1 MTSARQDYT
10 RAMDAQAEQLFAPGT
25 GATPPALTGR
35 GEEQAVLSR
44 CLAALAG
51 GKAPAHDVVLVGP
64 RGNGKTVLLN
74 WFARECRSSSGRV
87 DAITLTPADVGDR
100 QALVEALVPRRALAK
115 LLPKKIAIASVGSA
129 EWTTST
135 GPRSIAGALTARC
148 RRRPLAVLLDEAQ
161 VLDVEVGGVL
171 LNASQQVR
179 VHAPFLLVL
188 AGTPG
193 LPRHLDAM
201 DASFWSRLA
210 DGLLG
215 IGRLDEDAAKAALT
229 RPLLPREVSIESDAL
244 ATAAEHSQCYPYFVQ
259 LWGDALWKR
268 HLATGVDRL
277 SGADVA
283 AAMPQ
288 VAAEVTNYYQVRYA
302 ELEAAGLVAA
312 AAAVAPLFQGGPNE
326 GASNQA
332 IDEAL
337 AAAGMDAEKERY
349 QAREALN
356 DLGYIWR
363 PPNQLPPVVWRA
375 GIPSLMTHVLAHAPK
390 KHTPG
395 RGTR

>member
-1 MTSARQDYT
+1 
-10 RAMDAQAEQLFAPGT
+10 MDAQAEQLFAPGA

-74 WFARECRSSSGRV
+74 WFAQECRRSSERV
-87 DAITLTPADVGDR
+87 DVLTLTPADVGDR
-100 QALVEALVPRRALAK
+100 QALVEVLAPRRALAK
-115 LLPKKIAIASVGSA
+115 LLPKKIAIRSVGSV
-129 EWTTST
+129 EWTTSA

-161 VLDVEVGGVL
+161 ALDIEVGGVL

-193 LPRHLDAM
+193 LPRRLDAM

-215 IGRLDEDAAKAALT
+215 IGRLGEDAAKEALT
-229 RPLLPREVSIESDAL
+229 RPLLAHEVSIDLDAL
-244 ATAAEHSQCYPYFVQ
+244 ATTAEHSQCYPYFIQ
-259 LWGDALWKR
+259 LWGDALWKQ

-277 SGADVA
+277 GCVHVA

-312 AAAVAPLFQGGPNE
+312 AAAVAPLFQGGSDE

-332 IDEAL
+332 VDEAL
-337 AAAGMDAEKERY
+337 AAAGIDAEEERY

-363 PPNQLPPVVWRA
+363 PPGQLPPVVWRA
-375 GIPSLMTHVLAHAPK
+375 GIPSLMAHVLAHAPK
-390 KHTPG
+390 RQSPTAA
-395 RGTR
+395 

>member
-1 MTSARQDYT
+1 
-10 RAMDAQAEQLFAPGT
+10 MDAQAEQLFAPGA

-74 WFARECRSSSGRV
+74 WFERECRSSKRV
-87 DAITLTPADVGDR
+87 DAMTLTPADVGDR
-100 QALVEALVPRRALAK
+100 QALIEVLAPRGALAK

-129 EWTTST
+129 EWATSA
-135 GPRSIAGALTARC
+135 GPRSLARALTARC

-215 IGRLDEDAAKAALT
+215 IGRLDEDAAKEALSK
-229 RPLLPREVSIESDAL
+229 PLLAHEVSIEPDAL
-244 ATAAEHSQCYPYFVQ
+244 ATAAEHGQCYPYFVQ

-268 HLATGVDRL
+268 HLAKGVDRL
-277 SGADVA
+277 GAAEVA
-283 AAMPQ
+283 AARPQ
-288 VAAEVTNYYQVRYA
+288 VAAEVTNYYQARYA
-302 ELEAAGLVAA
+302 ELEAAGLVTA

-337 AAAGMDAEKERY
+337 AAAGIGAEEERY

-375 GIPSLMTHVLAHAPK
+375 GIPSLMTHVLAHAPT

-395 RGTR
+395 RETL

>member
-1 MTSARQDYT
+1 
-10 RAMDAQAEQLFAPGT
+10 MDAQAEQLFAPGT

-74 WFARECRSSSGRV
+74 WFARECRNSKRV

-100 QALVEALVPRRALAK
+100 QALTESLAPRGALAK
-115 LLPKKIAIASVGSA
+115 FLPKKIAIASVGSA
-129 EWTTST
+129 EWATSA
-135 GPRSIAGALTARC
+135 GPRSLARALTARC

-215 IGRLDEDAAKAALT
+215 IGRLDEDAAKEAL
-229 RPLLPREVSIESDAL
+229 RKPLLAHEVSIEPDAL
-244 ATAAEHSQCYPYFVQ
+244 ATAAEHGQCYPYFVQ
-259 LWGDALWKR
+259 LWGDALWKQ
-268 HLATGVDRL
+268 HLANGVDRL
-277 SGADVA
+277 GAAEVA

-288 VAAEVTNYYQVRYA
+288 VTAEVTNYYQARYA
-302 ELEAAGLVAA
+302 ELEAAGLVTA
-312 AAAVAPLFQGGPNE
+312 AAAVAPLFQGSPNE

-332 IDEAL
+332 LDEAL
-337 AAAGMDAEKERY
+337 AAVGIDAEEERY

-363 PPNQLPPVVWRA
+363 PPNQLPPVVWQA
-375 GIPSLMTHVLAHAPK
+375 GIPSLMTHVLAHAPRK
-390 KHTPG
+390 RTPG
-395 RGTR
+395 RETL